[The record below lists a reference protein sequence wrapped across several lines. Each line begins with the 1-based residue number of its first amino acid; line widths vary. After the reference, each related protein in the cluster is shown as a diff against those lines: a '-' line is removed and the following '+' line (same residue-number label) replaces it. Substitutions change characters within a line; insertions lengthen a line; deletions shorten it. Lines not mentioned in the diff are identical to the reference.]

1 MLRTGRRPIE
11 IRELT
16 GKNFEIYGVDIS
28 ENMIQESNAR
38 GLKTQIGDI
47 TSLEFDFDQNYDCI
61 TTSMLLAISQA
72 IKIEL
77 KF

>member
-1 MLRTGRRPIE
+1 MLRYWQKTIE

-47 TSLEFDFDQNYDCI
+47 TSLNLTLI
-61 TTSMLLAISQA
+61 KTMIVSPTSMLLDISQA